1 MHRWIVLTAF
11 VFAIASHPVKVAAQD
26 AVHVIPE
33 FAFEGGDKLA
43 EMKVGY
49 ATYGRLNDAK
59 SNALL
64 VTHGASGLR
73 TSNAPLIGP
82 GKAYDTDKY
91 FVITVDAIG
100 GGNSSQ
106 PKDGLGPK
114 FPKYTIRDMVRA
126 QHDLL
131 TKGLGITHVLAIGGP
146 SMGAAQGLEWGIHY
160 PEFMD
165 GLLLIVPASRSDRHV
180 RAIFDAVEA
189 AMKLDPKYQDGNYT
203 TPPREGI
210 IVGGMI
216 YFPWLYSDEHLNTIA
231 DETAWVKTSRAFGT
245 AWADTWD
252 ANSLASRYHA
262 ASRFDPSTPFGGDL
276 GKALAQVKARTL
288 IMPSMTDR
296 TLPTYLAR
304 ELYRGIK
311 NATYVEIPS
320 YLGHLA
326 GGPANETSAEYVF
339 VSAQI
344 KKFLSE
350 LPAK

>member
-1 MHRWIVLTAF
+1 MHRWIVLIAF

-33 FAFEGGDKLA
+33 FTFEGGDKLA

-131 TKGLGITHVLAIGGP
+131 TKGWPH
-146 SMGAAQGLEWGIHY
+146 
-160 PEFMD
+160 
-165 GLLLIVPASRSDRHV
+165 
-180 RAIFDAVEA
+180 
-189 AMKLDPKYQDGNYT
+189 
-203 TPPREGI
+203 
-210 IVGGMI
+210 
-216 YFPWLYSDEHLNTIA
+216 
-231 DETAWVKTSRAFGT
+231 SRARYRWSFNGRR
-245 AWADTWD
+245 AR
-252 ANSLASRYHA
+252 SRMGYPLSRVHGRLASYCA
-262 ASRFDPSTPFGGDL
+262 C
-276 GKALAQVKARTL
+276 VKKRSART
-288 IMPSMTDR
+288 
-296 TLPTYLAR
+296 
-304 ELYRGIK
+304 
-311 NATYVEIPS
+311 
-320 YLGHLA
+320 GHLD
-326 GGPANETSAEYVF
+326 ESRL
-339 VSAQI
+339 Q
-344 KKFLSE
+344 
-350 LPAK
+350 

>member
-1 MHRWIVLTAF
+1 MRHRIT
-11 VFAIASHPVKVAAQD
+11 FAVVAAIIAWHPANVAAQD

-33 FAFEGGDKLA
+33 FTFENGEKLA
-43 EMKVGY
+43 GMKVGY
-49 ATYGRLNDAK
+49 AIHGKLNEGK
-59 SNALL
+59 SNAIL
-64 VTHGASGLR
+64 VTHGASGVR
-73 TSNAPLIGP
+73 TSNAPLIGA

-106 PKDGLGPK
+106 PKDGLGTK

-131 TKGLGITHVLAIGGP
+131 TKGLGLTHVVAIGGP
-146 SMGAAQGLEWGIHY
+146 SMGAQQALEWGIHY
-160 PEFMD
+160 PDFMD
-165 GLLLIVPASRSDRHV
+165 GLLLIVPGARSDRHV
-180 RAIFDAVEA
+180 RAIFDAVETA
-189 AMKLDPKYQDGNYT
+189 IKLDPKYQGGNYT
-203 TPPREGI
+203 DQPREGI
-210 IVGGMI
+210 ILGGMI
-216 YFPWLYSDEHLNTIA
+216 YFPWLYSDEHLATIT
-231 DETAWVKTSRAFGT
+231 DEAAWERASRAFGT
-245 AWADTWD
+245 AWANAWD
-252 ANSLASRYHA
+252 ANSLLSRYHA

-276 GKALAQVKARTL
+276 GKALAQVKAKTL
-288 IMPSMTDR
+288 IMPGMTDR

-326 GGPANETSAEYVF
+326 GGPANEASAEYVF
-339 VSAQI
+339 VTTQI

-350 LPAK
+350 LSAK

>member
-1 MHRWIVLTAF
+1 MIPAF
-11 VFAIASHPVKVAAQD
+11 T
-26 AVHVIPE
+26 
-33 FAFEGGDKLA
+33 FEGGDKLA

-131 TKGLGITHVLAIGGP
+131 TKGLGLTHVLAIGGP

-216 YFPWLYSDEHLNTIA
+216 YFPWLYSDEHLNTIT
-231 DETAWVKTSRAFGT
+231 DETAWVKASRAFGT

-311 NATYVEIPS
+311 SATYVEIPS

-326 GGPANETSAEYVF
+326 GGPANETSAE
-339 VSAQI
+339 
-344 KKFLSE
+344 
-350 LPAK
+350 